1 MSINIASEIVHFAG
15 RIADSPAPAAVP
27 ISRCIVFSALGCV
40 PCLAWSA
47 LVFARPGSGT
57 ACPAACVVQPV
68 RVRWGWGLHLGGMGP
83 ETRVEAVSPV
93 SSDQNKKGTIFA
105 NTRPTFTNQNPSDC
119 ASLQKFRKIQK
130 GPSPG
135 LICAILDRKKG
146 AL

>member
-93 SSDQNKKGTIFA
+93 SSDQNKKA
-105 NTRPTFTNQNPSDC
+105 LSLPTPALPS
-119 ASLQKFRKIQK
+119 QTKTH
-130 GPSPG
+130 
-135 LICAILDRKKG
+135 LIVQVSKNSEKYKKVP
-146 AL
+146 LPV